1 MTSRLAALALTATL
15 ALAGCGSAP
24 QSADQTPQEQ
34 APASAPTSSAVGSDS
49 SEAGSPAAGTG
60 SPGATATDAQAM
72 LAEHG
77 LAGLDTRQ
85 VIEKLD
91 TTSVAQRPTDL
102 IASVRPD
109 ELLLSRP
116 QAQGAAGSD
125 GQAEPVSMPISGD
138 NGFYLSVAPYESS
151 THECHF
157 HSLTTCLGE
166 LRNAP
171 VHVKVTGADGQV
183 LVDEDTTIYDNGFVA
198 VWLPRDISATL
209 TITRDGKTATQPIS
223 TGPQDATCI
232 TTAQLA

>member
-24 QSADQTPQEQ
+24 QSADQPPQDS
-34 APASAPTSSAVGSDS
+34 APAGAPT
-49 SEAGSPAAGTG
+49 GSPAGTA
-60 SPGATATDAQAM
+60 SPGASATDAQAM
-72 LAEHG
+72 LAAHG

-125 GQAEPVSMPISGD
+125 GQAEPVSLPISGD
-138 NGFYLSVAPYESS
+138 NGFYLSVAPFESS

-166 LRNAP
+166 LRNEP

-183 LVDEDTTIYDNGFVA
+183 LVDEDKTTYDNGFVA

>member
-1 MTSRLAALALTATL
+1 MNHPLPSTTSPASPSVSASPRRRRLSAGLAALAVAGI
-15 ALAGCGSAP
+15 ALSGC
-24 QSADQTPQEQ
+24 
-34 APASAPTSSAVGSDS
+34 APAV
-49 SEAGSPAAGTG
+49 SPADVDSVA
-60 SPGATATDAQAM
+60 SARDL
-72 LAEHG
+72 LAAHD
-77 LAGLDTRQ
+77 LVGLDVGE
-85 VIEKLD
+85 VIERLDAMPVADRPDDLLASVEPDALLLRD
-91 TTSVAQRPTDL
+91 TTGRESRLPM
-102 IASVRPD
+102 PD
-109 ELLLSRP
+109 D
-116 QAQGAAGSD
+116 A
-125 GQAEPVSMPISGD
+125 VYI
-138 NGFYLSVAPYESS
+138 SVAPFREQ

-183 LVDEDTTIYDNGFVA
+183 LVDADKTTYDNGFVA